1 MWNFAWLREPVRV
14 VALEAFGESS
24 LRVGSTCLERVV
36 LEVLNGWNHVL
47 DGLRGRIYRT
57 FCVITEDLSTVLF
70 PVGPVDD
77 IDIVFHEPPPVF
89 FVVKFEVFLVGHG
102 ARTH

>member
-1 MWNFAWLREPVRV
+1 MSVC
-14 VALEAFGESS
+14 SDS
-24 LRVGSTCLERVV
+24 LQRIVCKM
-36 LEVLNGWNHVL
+36 LNSGNHVL

-89 FVVKFEVFLVGHG
+89 FVVKIEVFLVGHG
-102 ARTH
+102 ARAH